1 MKDIDKYLYNELKRS
16 EVDIP
21 NEIEKEINYTL
32 NKINTNKKYKF
43 KVLRPSLATIML
55 LVTIIPSSYAL
66 SKSIVYFES
75 KNVAY
80 RNTIADKPISEL
92 YDEHNNIKLMI
103 EELSIDG
110 NFIDINYTIE
120 NKNGIKDKVILNPI
134 NNKIIGFENDN
145 KPILYV
151 EFNDKKNSEIS
162 SLNID
167 AYLESKNMVRLKQ
180 RINLIDTD
188 TKDVYQDNL
197 KIKITAY
204 DLFETEGEWTINL
217 TDIVPED
224 LKLVNIDEKIILNKF
239 KNDNLKV
246 DKLTISP
253 YGNQMVVYQTE
264 SNLNGYGTAYQFSLR
279 DDKGKNI
286 QILNESLSNDLIE
299 GYYKNIFEI
308 TRFEEDTKY
317 IELISYKI
325 NEIVEFSTEKFDIED
340 NKSIKI
346 SDTSSLNIK
355 SININDKEIK
365 IDYYSESMILPSVEF
380 DFYDKYNKKI
390 GLDNSDVEIIDRENG
405 IYRYTASTLHTKGLK
420 KMSISGFDYII
431 EAYDSQALKIHINQ

>member
-317 IELISYKI
+317 IELIPYKI

-346 SDTSSLNIK
+346 SDKSSLNIK

>member
-317 IELISYKI
+317 IELIPYKI

>member
-217 TDIVPED
+217 TDI
-224 LKLVNIDEKIILNKF
+224 
-239 KNDNLKV
+239 
-246 DKLTISP
+246 
-253 YGNQMVVYQTE
+253 
-264 SNLNGYGTAYQFSLR
+264 
-279 DDKGKNI
+279 
-286 QILNESLSNDLIE
+286 
-299 GYYKNIFEI
+299 
-308 TRFEEDTKY
+308 
-317 IELISYKI
+317 
-325 NEIVEFSTEKFDIED
+325 
-340 NKSIKI
+340 SIW
-346 SDTSSLNIK
+346 
-355 SININDKEIK
+355 
-365 IDYYSESMILPSVEF
+365 
-380 DFYDKYNKKI
+380 
-390 GLDNSDVEIIDRENG
+390 
-405 IYRYTASTLHTKGLK
+405 
-420 KMSISGFDYII
+420 
-431 EAYDSQALKIHINQ
+431 